1 MENTR
6 RIRLVKE
13 RFTKERKIEIF
24 ELVTDYK
31 DFLKGKGSIVKI
43 DYIDACLRNELEDIK

>member
-6 RIRLVKE
+6 RIRLE
-13 RFTKERKIEIF
+13 EFTKERKIEIF

-31 DFLKGKGSIVKI
+31 DFLKGKGSIIKI